1 MKIKVYLYTILK
13 KYGEG
18 KIDADNIVHLPEP
31 LSLKE
36 LSAYFEFPKKPAQ
49 TFLVNNSPHPQ
60 GYTLRDGDIVKIWGF
75 ICGG

>member
-13 KYGEG
+13 KYSKG
-18 KIDADNIVHLPEP
+18 KIDADNTVHLPEP

-36 LSAYFEFPKKPAQ
+36 LSAYFKFPKKPSQ
-49 TFLVNNSPHPQ
+49 TFLVNNAPRSQ
-60 GYTLRDGDIVKIWGF
+60 GYMVKDGDVVKIWGF

>member
-1 MKIKVYLYTILK
+1 MEIKVYLYTILK

-18 KIDADNIVHLPEP
+18 KIDADNTVCLPKP

-36 LSAYFEFPKKPAQ
+36 LSAYFKFPKKPSQ
-49 TFLVNNSPHPQ
+49 TILVNNAPRSQ
-60 GYTLRDGDIVKIWGF
+60 EYVVQDGDIVKIWGF

>member
-1 MKIKVYLYTILK
+1 MEIKVYLYTILK

-18 KIDADNIVHLPEP
+18 KIDADNTVRLAKP

-36 LSAYFEFPKKPAQ
+36 LSAYFNFPKKPSQ
-49 TFLVNNSPHPQ
+49 IFLVNNAPRPQ
-60 GYTLRDGDIVKIWGF
+60 GYIVKDGDIVKIWGF